1 MINCDAYLCPLAA
14 SKKKKKKT
22 QPNIAND
29 VGEGLAA
36 PSTATGGVTSTI
48 KCMPNPRLCV
58 QEQHFRIE
66 AHLRRQVIYQHPLY
80 TCLHSLLYTFYR
92 GVQVSTGQEHT
103 GT

>member
-1 MINCDAYLCPLAA
+1 MRICA
-14 SKKKKKKT
+14 SSLLPTKEKKRHLTPIKYS
-22 QPNIAND
+22 QRRRREPRYA
-29 VGEGLAA
+29 
-36 PSTATGGVTSTI
+36 ATGGVTSTI
-48 KCMPNPRLCV
+48 ECIPNPRLCV

>member
-1 MINCDAYLCPLAA
+1 MRICA
-14 SKKKKKKT
+14 SSLLPTKEKKNAITPIKYNQRRRREPRYAK
-22 QPNIAND
+22 PA
-29 VGEGLAA
+29 
-36 PSTATGGVTSTI
+36 ATGGVTSTI